1 MNRCH
6 YCGYAEKK
14 KDVCPKCKNE
24 SLKDFGQGTEK
35 VEEEIKKI
43 FQSYRTVRMDIDT
56 TTKKG
61 AHEKI
66 INSFLNHEY
75 DILVGTQMIAKGL
88 DFPLVSLVGVIN
100 ADTIL
105 NFPDFRS
112 SERTYQMLSQVSGR
126 AGRGN
131 IKGDVIIQTF
141 NPDNYSIELSKTH
154 NYVDF
159 FNKEIKIRKDLKYP
173 PYYFIS
179 LIKIGSKD
187 YNLSLSE
194 SKKIANYIK
203 ENISEDMIV
212 LGPSVSGVS
221 RVNKIYYF
229 QIIIKFRN
237 KEKMREILNNVS
249 DLENNNK
256 VSISID
262 INPC

>member
-1 MNRCH
+1 
-6 YCGYAEKK
+6 
-14 KDVCPKCKNE
+14 
-24 SLKDFGQGTEK
+24 
-35 VEEEIKKI
+35 
-43 FQSYRTVRMDIDT
+43 
-56 TTKKG
+56 
-61 AHEKI
+61 
-66 INSFLNHEY
+66 
-75 DILVGTQMIAKGL
+75 
-88 DFPLVSLVGVIN
+88 
-100 ADTIL
+100 
-105 NFPDFRS
+105 
-112 SERTYQMLSQVSGR
+112 MLSQVSGR

-141 NPDNYSIELSKTH
+141 NPDNYSIKLSKTH

-212 LGPSVSGVS
+212 LGPSVSGIS

>member
-1 MNRCH
+1 MISQLSWI
-6 YCGYAEKK
+6 
-14 KDVCPKCKNE
+14 
-24 SLKDFGQGTEK
+24 SL
-35 VEEEIKKI
+35 
-43 FQSYRTVRMDIDT
+43 RW
-56 TTKKG
+56 
-61 AHEKI
+61 
-66 INSFLNHEY
+66 
-75 DILVGTQMIAKGL
+75 
-88 DFPLVSLVGVIN
+88 
-100 ADTIL
+100 
-105 NFPDFRS
+105 
-112 SERTYQMLSQVSGR
+112 
-126 AGRGN
+126 N
-131 IKGDVIIQTF
+131 IKGYVIIQKF
-141 NPDNYSIELSKTH
+141 NHDNYSIELYKTH

-187 YNLSLSE
+187 YNLSLSD

>member
-1 MNRCH
+1 M
-6 YCGYAEKK
+6 K
-14 KDVCPKCKNE
+14 
-24 SLKDFGQGTEK
+24 
-35 VEEEIKKI
+35 
-43 FQSYRTVRMDIDT
+43 RTD
-56 TTKKG
+56 
-61 AHEKI
+61 
-66 INSFLNHEY
+66 
-75 DILVGTQMIAKGL
+75 
-88 DFPLVSLVGVIN
+88 
-100 ADTIL
+100 
-105 NFPDFRS
+105 
-112 SERTYQMLSQVSGR
+112 
-126 AGRGN
+126 
-131 IKGDVIIQTF
+131 
-141 NPDNYSIELSKTH
+141 
-154 NYVDF
+154 